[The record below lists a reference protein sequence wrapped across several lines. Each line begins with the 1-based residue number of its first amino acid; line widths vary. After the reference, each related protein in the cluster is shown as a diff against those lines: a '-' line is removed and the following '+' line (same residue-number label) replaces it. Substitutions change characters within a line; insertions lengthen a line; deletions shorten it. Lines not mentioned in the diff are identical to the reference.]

1 MKNIVAIGYHSY
13 KDPIMEGLLVQY
25 LKGVNHKNVR
35 IHLITFEQKQYL
47 VNKEDRKLIQKELA
61 SKNIYWIPKKY
72 LTGGIFIL
80 FKKILNFLTAF
91 YELRKIDKRDS
102 VSAVL
107 GFTSLSGAIS
117 YVVSRFYRLKLII
130 LCFEPH
136 SMYMRDFKI
145 WSGKSLSYIILQKLE
160 RLQVKNA
167 DILVVPTRH
176 TMQLVQ
182 QWGNRGK
189 LFQMPICVDENEFIF
204 SNHARSLIRSKIGC
218 GDKKVILYL
227 GKFGGIYYRL
237 EEVIG
242 FYYQLYK
249 ANNNLFFYIISPE
262 PCEIVEKKLEEI
274 NIPKENYS
282 VSPVIPYSEVN
293 QHISASDLGM
303 LAVPPLPSQKYR
315 TPIKTA
321 NYLLC
326 GLPYIVNLGISE
338 DDEIAQK
345 HEVGVVINSIETV
358 DTSTI
363 SEIDSL
369 LNNDSEAVRYRCR
382 EIGIKYRS
390 LGNMIGLLDQIFNEI

>member
-25 LKGVNHKNVR
+25 LKGINHEKTH
-35 IHLITFEQKQYL
+35 IHLITFEQKQYF
-47 VNKEDRKLIQKELA
+47 VNEEERKSIQKALA
-61 SKNIYWIPKKY
+61 AKNIYWIPKKY

-91 YELRKIDKRDS
+91 HELRKINKRDS
-102 VSAVL
+102 VNAVL

-117 YVVSRFYRLKLII
+117 YAVSRFYRLKLII

-145 WSGKSLSYIILQKLE
+145 WSNKSLSYIILRKLE
-160 RLQVKNA
+160 KLQVKNA

-176 TMQLVQ
+176 TLQLVQ
-182 QWGNRGK
+182 QWGISGK
-189 LFQMPICVDENEFIF
+189 LFQMPICVDENEFMF
-204 SNHARSLIRSKIGC
+204 SNDARSLIRSKIGC

-227 GKFGGIYYRL
+227 GKFGGIYYSL

-242 FYYQLYK
+242 FYHQLYK
-249 ANNNLFFYIISPE
+249 ANNSLFFYIITPE
-262 PCEIVEKKLEEI
+262 QSEIVEKRLEEI
-274 NIPKENYS
+274 NVPKENYS
-282 VSPVIPYSEVN
+282 VSPVIPYNEVN

-303 LAVPPLPSQKYR
+303 LAVPSLPSQKYR

-326 GLPYIVNLGISE
+326 GLPYLVNAGVSE

-345 HEVGVVINSIETV
+345 HKVGVVINSIDTL

-363 SEIDSL
+363 AEINSL
-369 LNNDSEAVRYRCR
+369 LSNDPTAMRQKCR

-390 LGNMIGLLDQIFNEI
+390 LGNMIGLLDQIFNEV